1 MNTHKLFRVGKACVG
16 LGALAAPAPLITC
29 ALDGRAG
36 ASVLLPVLPL
46 AAGAFLLAAHGTDAS
61 RCDGCMSEVA
71 ELLEPS
77 AASTPYVGLGD
88 ELDAFDLNEAA

>member
-1 MNTHKLFRVGKACVG
+1 MTSHKLFRLGKACVG

-46 AAGAFLLAAHGTDAS
+46 AAGIALLAAHGTNAA
-61 RCDGCMSEVA
+61 RCDGCMTEVVNT
-71 ELLEPS
+71 LVS
-77 AASTPYVGLGD
+77 VVGTPYID
-88 ELDAFDLNEAA
+88 TDDKADAHDLNQAA